1 MENSSIPA
9 RASPHLPALS
19 EGARLASLNATTGL
33 DGSVYV
39 EVYVTPIIKL
49 LWYVYRQCRVGAAH
63 ENDAKV
69 PTIRRY
75 LRRLASEARGHETK
89 KKRFAISLPSAQC
102 AFLACF
108 RIEEERIGF
117 AGPRRGVGSQL
128 QSRILHSR
136 RAFVTPGREAPRLRQ
151 RELTA
156 SCKKAPGAL

>member
-49 LWYVYRQCRVGAAH
+49 LWYFYRQCRVGAAH

-89 KKRFAISLPSAQC
+89 KKKVRYIPAQRSMRLSSV
-102 AFLACF
+102 FPD
-108 RIEEERIGF
+108 R
-117 AGPRRGVGSQL
+117 
-128 QSRILHSR
+128 
-136 RAFVTPGREAPRLRQ
+136 GRENW
-151 RELTA
+151 
-156 SCKKAPGAL
+156 